1 MNFENDKYNKYI
13 KLLSRIEK
21 QFSPIEGLL
30 IMIRSYSANNIYY
43 YIFCVIF
50 RFLFLIM
57 LSGNYI
63 HPFLHINSQV
73 IQDSS
78 KTFCLHYIF
87 KNFKLNYFDYLKIC
101 VLIYFLFLIR
111 ICMILYI
118 IKIFS
123 EHKYSDSFP
132 VPFKYHI
139 IIEHLIFLFFP
150 FLLEFLVMPYYIYF
164 CPQKSVIKY
173 DKTDNGG
180 LIIILIINTFLIII
194 YNFHNYIYMTCTN
207 KNYTNNNSE
216 AIFKIKNEKTF
227 ESSFVSYRDSNIS
240 FICSIIFQNVPL
252 IKNIENYIGDK
263 SIIYY
268 KVFISI
274 ILVLLMILILRERL
288 YLYNYNNLLN
298 ILMSVLLLFCFYSI
312 ILDIILYLF
321 KYIFKNCFNELIYII
336 QKILISYITY
346 LLILYRCNRHIEKQI
361 TNILFE
367 EKHIKNKYDFINS
380 FIYFNQIMIKIKEE
394 NNDRQNILL
403 LNFLNL
409 HINNVLN

>member
-1 MNFENDKYNKYI
+1 
-13 KLLSRIEK
+13 
-21 QFSPIEGLL
+21 
-30 IMIRSYSANNIYY
+30 
-43 YIFCVIF
+43 
-50 RFLFLIM
+50 
-57 LSGNYI
+57 
-63 HPFLHINSQV
+63 
-73 IQDSS
+73 
-78 KTFCLHYIF
+78 
-87 KNFKLNYFDYLKIC
+87 
-101 VLIYFLFLIR
+101 
-111 ICMILYI
+111 
-118 IKIFS
+118 
-123 EHKYSDSFP
+123 
-132 VPFKYHI
+132 
-139 IIEHLIFLFFP
+139 
-150 FLLEFLVMPYYIYF
+150 
-164 CPQKSVIKY
+164 
-173 DKTDNGG
+173 
-180 LIIILIINTFLIII
+180 
-194 YNFHNYIYMTCTN
+194 MTCTN

-268 KVFISI
+268 QVFISI

-346 LLILYRCNRHIEKQI
+346 LLILHRCNRHIEKQI

-367 EKHIKNKYDFINS
+367 EKNIKNKFDFINS

-394 NNDRQNILL
+394 NNDR
-403 LNFLNL
+403 
-409 HINNVLN
+409 